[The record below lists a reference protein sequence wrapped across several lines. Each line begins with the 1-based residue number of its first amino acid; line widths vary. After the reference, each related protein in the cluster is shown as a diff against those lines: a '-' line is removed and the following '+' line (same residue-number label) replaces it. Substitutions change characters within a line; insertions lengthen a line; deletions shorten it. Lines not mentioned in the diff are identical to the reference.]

1 MRQRRRFPFRW
12 AIPLLL
18 VAVVLFSAATAPD
31 GTEEASRRAQLP
43 SWRLYGTTSPL
54 NQPLPSEAAVDPR
67 SQAMIAQLVREVG
80 AKGWAISSREYTV
93 PLFRAYART
102 KPVPVRV
109 RTRGSVHRVPI
120 PPAAFPSPGSDGHL
134 AVIDPRKGCEYD
146 FYRARRLPDGSW
158 EAENFNAL
166 PTEGSGIYPRGLG
179 TRASGFA
186 NAAGLITPAELA
198 RGRIEHA
205 LVFTMAATRAGGPVP
220 PASSSD
226 GRSSGDG
233 TIPEGA
239 RLQLDPELSLESLS
253 PWQRVIARALQ
264 RYGMYLADTGGAV
277 ALFAQHPDSAPGA
290 RYPWGNDVD
299 YGYLPSWLAAHL
311 RVLELPP
318 QQRSV
323 HRFVPNRCLT
333 RP

>member
-1 MRQRRRFPFRW
+1 MHERRRLPIRW
-12 AIPLLL
+12 AIPLSL
-18 VAVVLFSAATAPD
+18 VALVLLSAATAAD
-31 GTEEASRRAQLP
+31 GTEEAARHAQIP
-43 SWRLYGTTSPL
+43 SPRLYAPTSPL
-54 NQPLPSEAAVDPR
+54 NLPVPTGAAVDPR
-67 SQAMIAQLVREVG
+67 SEAMIAQLVREVG
-80 AKGWAISSREYTV
+80 AKGWAISSREYTI
-93 PLFRAYART
+93 PLFRASART
-102 KPVPVRV
+102 KPVSVHV
-109 RTRGSVHRVPI
+109 RTRGTTHRVPI

-134 AVIDPRKGCEYD
+134 VVIDPRKGCEYD

-166 PTEGSGIYPRGLG
+166 PTDASGIYPRGLA

-186 NAAGLITPAELA
+186 NAAGLISAAELA

-226 GRSSGDG
+226 GQTSGES

-239 RLQLDPELSLESLS
+239 RLQLDPALSLESLQ

-277 ALFAQHPDSAPGA
+277 ALFAQHPDSAPGF

-299 YGYLPSWLAAHL
+299 YGYLPSWLARHL

-318 QQRSV
+318 QRRSV

>member
-1 MRQRRRFPFRW
+1 MHERRRPPFRW
-12 AIPLLL
+12 AIPLALAALVLL
-18 VAVVLFSAATAPD
+18 SAATAAD
-31 GTEEASRRAQLP
+31 DTEEATRLAQIP
-43 SWRLYGTTSPL
+43 SPRLYSAASPL
-54 NQPLPSEAAVDPR
+54 NQPVPGGAAVDPN
-67 SQAMIAQLVREVG
+67 SQTMVAQLLREVEE
-80 AKGWAISSREYTV
+80 KGWAISSREYTI
-93 PLFRAYART
+93 PLFRASPQTR
-102 KPVPVRV
+102 PVPVRV

-120 PPAAFPSPGSDGHL
+120 PAGAFPSPGSDGHL
-134 AVIDPRKGCEYD
+134 AVIDPRRGCEYD

-166 PTEGSGIYPRGLG
+166 PITSSGIYPRGLA

-186 NAAGLITPAELA
+186 NAAGLITAKEMA

-226 GRSSGDG
+226 GTSSGEG

-239 RLQLDPELSLESLS
+239 RLQLDPALSLESLQ

-277 ALFAQHPDSAPGA
+277 ALFAQHPDSASGA

-299 YGYLPSWLAAHL
+299 YGYLPRWLVRHL

-323 HRFVPNRCLT
+323 HRFFPNRCLT

>member
-1 MRQRRRFPFRW
+1 VTTPGTLLLRS
-12 AIPLLL
+12 AIPFALCALVLL
-18 VAVVLFSAATAPD
+18 SAATAAD
-31 GTEEASRRAQLP
+31 GTEQAEPLAQIP
-43 SWRLYGTTSPL
+43 SPRLYAATSPL
-54 NQPLPSEAAVDPR
+54 NTPIAGGAAIDPR
-67 SQAMIAQLVREVG
+67 SEAMVAQLVREVG
-80 AKGWAISSREYTV
+80 EKGWAISSREYTM
-93 PLFRAYART
+93 PLFRADART
-102 KPVPVRV
+102 NLVSVRV
-109 RTRGSVHRVPI
+109 RTRGTTHRVPI
-120 PPAAFPSPGSDGHL
+120 PTGAFPSPGSDGHL
-134 AVIDPRKGCEYD
+134 AVIDGRKGCEYD
-146 FYRARRLPDGSW
+146 FYRARRLSDGSW

-166 PTEGSGIYPRGLG
+166 PITGSGIYPRGLA

-186 NAAGLITPAELA
+186 NAAGLITAKEMA
-198 RGRIEHA
+198 RGRIDHA

-226 GRSSGDG
+226 GTSSGEG

-239 RLQLDPELSLESLS
+239 RLQLDPALSLESLQ

-299 YGYLPSWLAAHL
+299 YGYLPSWLVRHL
-311 RVLELPP
+311 RVLELPAP
-318 QQRSV
+318 QRSV